1 MTVLRLV
8 HRREGGVL
16 WLEGAAGSG
25 KSHLLALAAEEAGAA
40 GALILNGRGGDGLS
54 PLAPLL
60 DALAP
65 VSVSGIDGP
74 GFPHR
79 SIRWIEDR
87 LRECARRRPLLVVLD
102 DVQHCD
108 RHTLLAVRAL
118 TSRLIDLPV
127 LWLLAARSHLDVP
140 AAVTLRRDLIGER
153 AARLE
158 LAPWES
164 TDVRLLVRNLLG
176 RRAGEAEPYL
186 PLLGGLPGAVGHLC
200 SLLAPEDGLSG
211 GPRTGRDMVTE
222 AVVSRRLEQLTP
234 SARDLVLTASAVSA
248 GDGAGVGVRHLCRLI
263 GRDEISLMRPLR
275 EVLAAG
281 LIRAGQESLAFTHP
295 RVREAVAATLPS
307 PVRLSLR
314 RRSVDLRLSDGT
326 SPVFLATEM
335 AEIADPGDERALG
348 VLEDAAREVAPTA
361 PATAASHVRRAMD
374 LSRTMPSRRMRLAAR
389 LVPLLRETGE
399 IDEARSL
406 GHEVLQ
412 APPDAVTHAQV
423 CLELVRTDIMFP
435 ASRTEAHLRWAI
447 HHDDVPPSVKDQL
460 LSAIML
466 RRLLAGEAEDTVR
479 TAEGCLVR
487 APGTHPLGDMT
498 QHTSRSMRAGR
509 RQRWADALECVE
521 AVPAK
526 AAELDPTDGSAL
538 PEVVLSMAWRAAL
551 LALTGAGQAAAELV
565 ESGLADAERSGR
577 LTYLPL
583 WRTARAGL
591 LLDAG
596 RPADAARELAAV
608 TSGPRPSGASAA
620 HEPAVAYIRA
630 RTALHTG
637 DDAELESCAAL
648 AETYLAQDSPRLR
661 GAGGW
666 IALLTAHCRNQ
677 VLTPDRLRAAAAH
690 LRRGF
695 LYTTCFDTGD
705 VMLLVAAA
713 LAAGQQEVAA
723 EAVAFAEDRAQ
734 HNPGLP
740 LLTAAALHARGL
752 FANDPGLLLD
762 AAERHGDV
770 RPLLQARA
778 LEHAGDNTAAVGGA
792 RPHYEKALSLY
803 DAGGAERDSR
813 RVRGKLRAL
822 GGRALSV
829 AGPVCSTTAD
839 REWRG
844 LTRSEL
850 GVVRLVAHGATNREA
865 AQRLFVSP
873 HTVNTHLRHAFE
885 KLGVHSRAQ
894 LARLYAR
901 EVDTEAATA

>member
-1 MTVLRLV
+1 M
-8 HRREGGVL
+8 L
-16 WLEGAAGSG
+16 WLEGPADSG
-25 KSHLLALAAEEAGAA
+25 KSHLLTLAAEEAGAA

-60 DALAP
+60 DAFAP
-65 VSVSGIDGP
+65 LSVSGVNDP
-74 GFPHR
+74 GFPLR
-79 SIRWIEDR
+79 SMRWIDDR
-87 LRECARRRPLLVVLD
+87 LRGFAQVRPLLVVLD

-108 RHTLLAVRAL
+108 SHSLLTIRTL
-118 TSRLIDLPV
+118 TSRLLDLPV

-140 AAVTLRRDLIGER
+140 AALTLRRDLIGER

-158 LAPWES
+158 LSPWES
-164 TDVRLLVRNLLG
+164 EDVQLLVRNLLG

-186 PLLGGLPGAVGHLC
+186 PFLGGLPGAVVHLC
-200 SLLAPEDGLSG
+200 SLLAAEYGLSG
-211 GPRTGRDMVTE
+211 DPRTGRDMVTE
-222 AVVSRRLEQLTP
+222 AVVTRRMEQLTP
-234 SARDLVLTASAVSA
+234 SARDLVLTASAL
-248 GDGAGVGVRHLCRLI
+248 GAGVGVRHLCQIL
-263 GRDEISLMRPLR
+263 GRDETSLLRPLR

-281 LIRAGQESLAFTHP
+281 LMRAEQESLAFTHP
-295 RVREAVAATLPS
+295 RVRDAVAATLPS

-326 SPVFLATEM
+326 SPIFLATEM
-335 AEIADPGDERALG
+335 AEIAEPGDERALS

-361 PATAASHVRRAMD
+361 PTTAAAHLRRAMS

-406 GHEVLQ
+406 ACDVLQ
-412 APPDAVTHAQV
+412 APPDAATHAQV
-423 CLELVRTDIMFP
+423 CLELVRQGYVFPVPQTD
-435 ASRTEAHLRWAI
+435 AHLRRAF
-447 HHDDVPPSVKDQL
+447 HHDDVPPPVKDQL
-460 LSAIML
+460 LLALML
-466 RRLLAGEAEDTVR
+466 RRLLAGEAEETVR
-479 TAEGCLVR
+479 AAEGGL
-487 APGTHPLGDMT
+487 AHTPSAHPLSDMT
-498 QHTSRSMRAGR
+498 QHTLRSMHAGR
-509 RQRWADALECVE
+509 RQRWADALKCSE

-526 AAELDPTDGSAL
+526 ATELNSTDGSAL
-538 PEVVLSMAWRAAL
+538 PEVVVSIAWRAAL
-551 LALTGAGQAAAELV
+551 LALTGAGQAASELI

-608 TSGPRPSGASAA
+608 MSGPRPPGASAA
-620 HEPAVAYIRA
+620 YEPAVACTRA

-637 DDAELESCAAL
+637 DDAELESCAAV
-648 AETYLAQDSPRLR
+648 ADTYLAQDHPRLR

-666 IALLTAHCRNQ
+666 IALLTAECRNQ
-677 VLTPDRLRAAAAH
+677 VLTQDQLRAAAAH

-695 LYTTCFDTGD
+695 LYTTCFDAGD

-713 LAAGQQEVAA
+713 IAAGHREVAA
-723 EAVAFAEDRAQ
+723 EAVAFAEERAQ
-734 HNPGLP
+734 NNPGLP
-740 LLTAAALHARGL
+740 LFTAAAIHARGL

-778 LEHAGDNTAAVGGA
+778 LEDAGDNTAAVGGA
-792 RPHYEKALSLY
+792 LPHYEKALSLY
-803 DAGGAERDSR
+803 DAGGAERDRR
-813 RVRGKLRAL
+813 RVRSKLRGL
-822 GGRALSV
+822 GARTLPV
-829 AGPVCSTTAD
+829 AGPVCSTPAD
-839 REWRG
+839 TEWRG

-850 GVVRLVAHGATNREA
+850 GVVRLVAYGATNREA